1 MQHLAKSRSV
11 VALATA
17 LLSLHAAAGGRP
29 LTALEDMTVISTAPT
44 EQARSASEGLV
55 AADQLGQRPVARL
68 GELIEF
74 IPGMIATQHS
84 GEGKANQYFLR
95 GFNLDH
101 GTDFATFVD
110 GMPVNMR
117 SHGHGQGYTDL
128 NFLIPETVAA
138 LAYRK
143 GPYYADVGDFSA
155 AGSADFYLR
164 RQAPQPLANATL
176 GEFGYR
182 RLFAMTSLPQGSGQW
197 TVAADHVR
205 YEGPWVLDQDLQS
218 SRLFTR
224 YSQGDASVGWDLT
237 LMAYDSEWTATDQV
251 PQRAIESGQID
262 RLGFIDPTVGG
273 DTQRYSLSFQGR
285 GRNDSSSWDYSLYA
299 IDYALDL
306 YSNFTYFLADPVNGD
321 QFEQLDE
328 RQIYGGR
335 AHRHWPT
342 SLAGRNAEWELG
354 GEWRHDAIGD
364 LGLFATRARERL
376 STIRRDQVDQ
386 TSAAAYA
393 QLRLE
398 LNPQWT
404 VISGLRLDAYRFDV
418 NADIAANSGNVTDVF
433 VAPKLTLRYQPG
445 ADTQLFLNYGRGFHS
460 NDARGVTISVDPTT
474 AERNPVDPVE
484 PLVAA
489 DAIDLGLSH
498 RLGTR
503 TQLNASLWALQLD
516 SELVYVGDGG
526 ATEASDASERY
537 GVELAMFSQLQSW
550 LLLDMDYAWSHA
562 RFDVNGNEDRIPNA
576 VDEVASIGLT
586 VTEWQGWSAGARLR
600 HFGSAPLIEDNSAR
614 SPSTTVLN
622 LRVDRQLAAQWR
634 MSLAMYNAL
643 GSRDNDITYF
653 YASRLAGEPAAGVE
667 DFHLHPVEP
676 RQLRLTLEWT
686 P

>member
-1 MQHLAKSRSV
+1 MTM
-11 VALATA
+11 ALSC
-17 LLSLHAAAGGRP
+17 LSLSAHAGGRP
-29 LTALEDMTVISTAPT
+29 LTALEDMTVVSTVPS

-55 AADQLGQRPVARL
+55 IADQLGQRPVARL

-138 LAYRK
+138 LAYHK

-164 RQAPQPLANATL
+164 SQAAQPLASATL

-182 RLFAMTSLPQGSGQW
+182 RLLGMTSVEQGSGQW
-197 TVAADHVR
+197 TIAADHVR
-205 YEGPWVLDQDLQS
+205 YDGPWVLDQDLQS

-224 YSQGDASVGWDLT
+224 YSRGDASNGWDLT

-285 GRNDSSSWDYSLYA
+285 GRNDDSSWDYSLYA

-328 RQIYGGR
+328 RRIYGGR
-335 AHRHWPT
+335 AHRHWPL
-342 SLAGRNAEWELG
+342 SLAGRSAEWELG
-354 GEWRHDAIGD
+354 GEWRHDAISD
-364 LGLFATRARERL
+364 LGLFATRARQRL

-386 TSAAAYA
+386 SSAAAYA

-398 LNPQWT
+398 LNTEWT
-404 VISGLRLDAYRFDV
+404 LISGLRLDAYRFDV
-418 NADIAANSGNVTDVF
+418 DADIAENSGNVTDVF
-433 VAPKLTLRYQPG
+433 VAPKLTLRYQPSSE
-445 ADTQLFLNYGRGFHS
+445 TQMFLNYGRGFHS
-460 NDARGVTISVDPTT
+460 NDARGVTIGVDPTT
-474 AERNPVDPVE
+474 PERSPVDSVE

-489 DAIDLGLSH
+489 DAIDVGLSH
-498 RLGTR
+498 RLGAR
-503 TQLNASLWALQLD
+503 TQVNASLWALQLD

-537 GVELAMFSQLQSW
+537 GVELAMFSQLRPW
-550 LLLDMDYAWSHA
+550 LLLDLDYAWSHA
-562 RFDVNGNEDRIPNA
+562 RFDVDSNEDRIPNA
-576 VDEVASIGLT
+576 VEEVASVGLT
-586 VTEWQGWSAGARLR
+586 LTEWKGWSAGARLR

-614 SPSTTVLN
+614 SPSTTILN
-622 LRVDRQLAAQWR
+622 LRVDRQLAEQWR
-634 MSLAMYNAL
+634 VSLAMYNAL
-643 GSRDNDITYF
+643 DSRDNDITYF
-653 YASRLAGEPAAGVE
+653 YASRLEGEPASGVE

-676 RQLRLTLEWT
+676 QQLRLTLEWT